1 MSVKYPINSTSASP
15 FVDHEPLITVDQLKT
30 RYLFGVDLTD
40 ENGKEIPKET
50 LQHQINSAV
59 SYLEHKLDIMIHP
72 RTFVERYDYRSI
84 DYVEFNFIQLKH
96 RPVCELT
103 LLRALFPNNRELVKY
118 PEEWYVVEKESAQ
131 IQLSPVEGTFSG
143 LIVTQGGSYLPLIFG
158 VRQYWPHLFETTYI
172 AGFDSDK
179 IPVLINEMV
188 GMQAAIR
195 TFEILGD
202 IVLGPGVAGETISLD
217 GASTS
222 KNLTASAMFSAFSA
236 RVESYKKQMDE
247 YIKTVKQYY
256 NGMPFAVG

>member
-1 MSVKYPINSTSASP
+1 MSFKAPANATGPGNFSSCES
-15 FVDHEPLITVDQLKT
+15 LISVEDLKV

-40 ENGKEIPKET
+40 ANDNEIPRAT
-50 LQHQINSAV
+50 LQHQINAAV
-59 SYLEHKLDIMIHP
+59 DYLEHKLDIIIKR
-72 RTFVERYDYRSI
+72 RTFVENYDYKAK

-118 PEEWYVVEKESAQ
+118 PEEWYIVEKESAQ

-158 VRQYWPHLFETTYI
+158 TRQYWPHLFEATYV
-172 AGFDSDK
+172 AGFDDDK
-179 IPVLINEMV
+179 IPVIINEMI
-188 GMQAAIR
+188 GLQAAIR

-202 IVLGPGVAGETISLD
+202 IVLGPGVASEAVGLD

-222 KNLTASAMFSAFSA
+222 KQLTSSAMFSAFSA
-236 RVESYKKQMDE
+236 RIESYKKQMDE
-247 YIKTVKQYY
+247 YVKTVKNYY
-256 NGMPFAVG
+256 NGIPFSIG